1 MKTLFLVAASIV
13 VAQSFSSVPS
23 CSFDEA
29 KLTGKRVQ
37 TLIELGEGLSIN
49 KTSITFNL
57 DWFLSQ
63 LAPLF
68 TPDIS
73 YHVPLGVGHLVG
85 LKDVAEYLALSFSS
99 VNENLYYYLNSSSE
113 SPNDDLSID
122 GDVYTISASVPL
134 TFFPT
139 VTPSVE
145 APFQHETVIVFP
157 PCRCTPLCMPTP
169 THLIGMS

>member
-1 MKTLFLVAASIV
+1 MKSLLLVVASI
-13 VAQSFSSVPS
+13 ALTQCFSSVPS
-23 CSFDEA
+23 CSSDKAE
-29 KLTGKRVQ
+29 LTGERLQ
-37 TLIELGEGLSIN
+37 TLIELNKGLSAN
-49 KTSITFNL
+49 KTSTTFNL
-57 DWFLSQ
+57 DWFLSR

-85 LKDVAEYLALSFSS
+85 LNDVAEYLALSFSS
-99 VNENLYYYLNSSSE
+99 VNANLYYLDASSE

-145 APFQHETVIVFP
+145 APFEHETEIVFS
-157 PCRCTPLCMPTP
+157 PCRCASLCKPTP
-169 THLIGMS
+169 AHLLAMS

>member
-1 MKTLFLVAASIV
+1 MKSLLLVVASI
-13 VAQSFSSVPS
+13 ALTQCFSSVPS
-23 CSFDEA
+23 CSSDKAE
-29 KLTGKRVQ
+29 LTGKRVQ
-37 TLIELGEGLSIN
+37 TLIELNKGLTN
-49 KTSITFNL
+49 QTSTTFNL

-99 VNENLYYYLNSSSE
+99 VNENLYYLNSSSE

-145 APFQHETVIVFP
+145 APFEHETEIVFS
-157 PCRCTPLCMPTP
+157 PCRCAPLSPHPHTFSP
-169 THLIGMS
+169 

>member
-1 MKTLFLVAASIV
+1 M
-13 VAQSFSSVPS
+13 
-23 CSFDEA
+23 
-29 KLTGKRVQ
+29 Q
-37 TLIELGEGLSIN
+37 TLIELNKGLTN
-49 KTSITFNL
+49 QTSTTFNL

-99 VNENLYYYLNSSSE
+99 VNENLYYLNSSSE

-145 APFQHETVIVFP
+145 APFEHETEIVFS
-157 PCRCTPLCMPTP
+157 PCRCAPLSPHPHTFSP
-169 THLIGMS
+169 

>member
-49 KTSITFNL
+49 KTSTTFNL

-73 YHVPLGVGHLVG
+73 FDIPLGVGHFVG
-85 LKDVAEYLALSFSS
+85 LKDAAEYLASTSGLSPHPSPPP
-99 VNENLYYYLNSSSE
+99 NLILT
-113 SPNDDLSID
+113 SPRAIL
-122 GDVYTISASVPL
+122 ASL
-134 TFFPT
+134 
-139 VTPSVE
+139 
-145 APFQHETVIVFP
+145 
-157 PCRCTPLCMPTP
+157 PCV
-169 THLIGMS
+169 